1 MHCTAIDSV
10 IYTNNN
16 QALDPKISGQ
26 LWILEV
32 SYMCILFCHST
43 LSYPKA
49 SLRHLLNWHTLLL
62 VPLMSS
68 LHLIFSTL
76 RFEFTHFS
84 HCFILIVNLSTSPN
98 HLKLL
103 IIFSSLGPTP
113 KFFIYFESNF
123 PYAQFFLFVYFLLY
137 ESMYLHLCYLSHF
150 QLPSVPNFLKI
161 LLFNCL
167 TALTMEHNW

>member
-62 VPLMSS
+62 VPLMSC

-123 PYAQFFLFVYFLLY
+123 PYAQFFVCLFIFYRMNPCIFTCVICLIFRYPQYPIFGKYCFL
-137 ESMYLHLCYLSHF
+137 
-150 QLPSVPNFLKI
+150 I
-161 LLFNCL
+161 
-167 TALTMEHNW
+167 A